1 MSKHEAMPLEGA
13 VLEALLAP
21 LPLEGGAGAA
31 LRYVPVYQQIQDA
44 RRHDDASLPMGDW
57 DRPLQKADW
66 PLVAALCQE
75 ALATQ
80 GKDLQ
85 VAAWLCEA
93 WTRLHGLEGL
103 AAGIRVLDGLLQR
116 YWETAWPRMEDEDAA
131 DARCAPF
138 IWLDTTLSLACTLH
152 LPLLRA
158 EDREPPEINLYD
170 WERACNTSRA
180 ISGIETDAESE
191 FESESAEPALSRD
204 ALMPYAALPA
214 NRAGL
219 QSMVRFVDAA
229 AAAWEGLERRLDE
242 RLGRDAPGLR
252 RTPDVLARLA
262 RVAGGLLAEHSIR
275 SGGKGETI
283 AGDARKAPAL
293 TMPGRAHADQEA
305 AAIHDP
311 VDAGVVAS
319 LGPLTNRAQAY
330 RQLSRIADYLAA
342 IEPHSPTPYLLRKA
356 VAWGGMSLADLM
368 QEVAQEEGGMARY
381 LSLLNE

>member
-1 MSKHEAMPLEGA
+1 MNKREAMPQEDA
-13 VLEALLAP
+13 ALEAMLAP
-21 LPLEGGAGAA
+21 LPQEGGAGSA
-31 LRYVPVYQQIQDA
+31 LRYEPVYQQIQDA
-44 RRHDDASLPMGDW
+44 RRHDDASVPMGDW
-57 DRPLQKADW
+57 DRPLQRADW
-66 PLVAALCQE
+66 RLVAALCQE
-75 ALATQ
+75 ALAKQ

-93 WTRLHGLEGL
+93 WTRLNGLEGL
-103 AAGIRVLDGLLQR
+103 AAGIRVLDGLVRR
-116 YWETAWPRMEDEDAA
+116 YWETAWPRMEDEDGA

-138 IWLDTTLSLACTLH
+138 IWLDNTLSLACTLH
-152 LPLLRA
+152 LPLLRI
-158 EDREPPEINLYD
+158 EDGEPPEINLYD
-170 WERACNTSRA
+170 WERACNASRTV
-180 ISGIETDAESE
+180 SGAETDAA
-191 FESESAEPALSRD
+191 SESAEPALSRD

-219 QSMVRFVDAA
+219 QSMARFADAA
-229 AAAWEGLERRLDE
+229 AAAWEGLERGLDE

-252 RTPDVLARLA
+252 RTAGVLVRLA

-275 SGGKGETI
+275 SGRGDEPI
-283 AGDARKAPAL
+283 AGDARMAPTLAIAD
-293 TMPGRAHADQEA
+293 PAHPDREA
-305 AAIHDP
+305 AAMHDP
-311 VDAGVVAS
+311 VQAGVVAS
-319 LGPLTNRAQAY
+319 LGPLSSRAQAY

>member
-1 MSKHEAMPLEGA
+1 MNKREAMPQEDA
-13 VLEALLAP
+13 ALEAMLAP
-21 LPLEGGAGAA
+21 LPQEGGAGSA
-31 LRYVPVYQQIQDA
+31 LRYEPVYQQIQDA
-44 RRHDDASLPMGDW
+44 RRHDDASVPMGDW
-57 DRPLQKADW
+57 DRPLQRADW
-66 PLVAALCQE
+66 RLVAALCQE
-75 ALATQ
+75 ALAKQ

-93 WTRLHGLEGL
+93 WTRLNGLEGL
-103 AAGIRVLDGLLQR
+103 AAGIRVLDGLVRR
-116 YWETAWPRMEDEDAA
+116 YWETAWPRMEDEDGA

-138 IWLDTTLSLACTLH
+138 IWLDNTLSLACTLH
-152 LPLLRA
+152 LPLLRI
-158 EDREPPEINLYD
+158 EDGEPPEINLYD
-170 WERACNTSRA
+170 WERACNASRA
-180 ISGIETDAESE
+180 VSGAETDAA
-191 FESESAEPALSRD
+191 SESAEPALSRD

-219 QSMVRFVDAA
+219 QSMARFADAA
-229 AAAWEGLERRLDE
+229 AAAWEGLERGLDE

-252 RTPDVLARLA
+252 RTAGVLVRLA

-275 SGGKGETI
+275 SGRVDEPI
-283 AGDARKAPAL
+283 AGDARMAPTLAIADPAYPDRESAAL
-293 TMPGRAHADQEA
+293 
-305 AAIHDP
+305 HDP
-311 VDAGVVAS
+311 VQAGVVAS
-319 LGPLTNRAQAY
+319 LGPLSSRAQAY